1 MRERAEIKAEAK
13 DIMRSARVS
22 PYVMTLILLVIGF
35 VLDRV
40 QMLVEFGSPFF
51 SASYAMEVYRA
62 MLYGDSSA
70 LEGIAAS
77 LPAQTGTGFFFFSIL
92 IALFTQILNAG
103 YYIYCMGIRRG
114 AEMPYS
120 TLADGL
126 GVAGKLIWCW
136 VQISVRTFLWSMLF
150 IYPRDHRGLSVPV
163 RLLQHTDG

>member
-77 LPAQTGTGFFFFSIL
+77 LPAQTGTGFFFFL
-92 IALFTQILNAG
+92 
-103 YYIYCMGIRRG
+103 
-114 AEMPYS
+114 MP
-120 TLADGL
+120 
-126 GVAGKLIWCW
+126 
-136 VQISVRTFLWSMLF
+136 
-150 IYPRDHRGLSVPV
+150 
-163 RLLQHTDG
+163 